1 MPTEKKENA
10 IKDFKQ
16 WLDGSTI
23 VISTNYNGLSAGDMT
38 ILRRALRAK
47 DVRFKVIKNTLAYR
61 AADEAGQSLI
71 KEIVKGPSAVAFGY
85 GEPTEPAKA
94 LSDFIKDN
102 RSSLSITG
110 AVLDGRVL
118 SPEQVEQLASLPTKD
133 QLIAQLLG
141 QLQAPITGLANVLN
155 GPISGLARVLQGQVT
170 NLEQQQAS

>member
-1 MPTEKKENA
+1 LPTEKKENA
-10 IKDFKQ
+10 VKDFKE

-23 VISTNYNGLSAGDMT
+23 VISTNYNGLSVADMT
-38 ILRRALRAK
+38 ILRRTLRAK
-47 DVRFKVIKNTLAYR
+47 DVRYKVIKNTLAYR
-61 AADEAGQSLI
+61 AADEAGHSQI
-71 KEIVKGPSAVAFGY
+71 KEIVKGPSAIAFGY

-110 AVLDGRVL
+110 AVLDGRIL
-118 SPEQVEQLASLPTKD
+118 SPEQVEQLASLPTRE

-141 QLQAPITGLANVLN
+141 QLQSPITGLANVLN
-155 GPISGLARVLQGQVT
+155 GPLSGLARVLQGQVS